1 MTWVREKLNE
11 IGMERMLQDL
21 IDELN
26 EVPSDESYIFLL
38 IQDLEMTLSDYKDRH
53 LDEEV

>member
-21 IDELN
+21 IDELS
-26 EVPSDESYIFLL
+26 EVPSQESYIFLL
-38 IQDLEMTLSDYKDRH
+38 IQDLEMTLSDYKERYN
-53 LDEEV
+53 